1 MVTFLVCVGFLVISY
16 FTYARFLERKLGLDF
31 VAKTPAERLRDGV
44 DYIPLSKGRTFLIQL
59 LNISGMGPVFGALLG
74 AAFGPVSFVWITL
87 GAVFMG
93 AVHDF
98 ALGAVSLHNDGLG
111 FPELV
116 GRYLGPKARVFMGVF
131 TLLLLLTVGAL
142 FTYSP
147 AELMAGWTTL
157 DRNIWL
163 ALIIVYYLLATIL
176 PIDKIIGRLY
186 PFFGLMLLA
195 MSVLVLAT
203 MFFGDYDMIEI
214 TGLDSL
220 RNMHYKGDSM
230 PLFPMLFVTIACGSI
245 SGFHA
250 TQSPIM
256 ARCLSSEK
264 YARPVFFGAMV
275 TESIIALIWAAVGM
289 CFFGGVEQLGATLN
303 ECNGSALY
311 LIKRIC
317 VDSFGLVGGS
327 VVIAGAIA
335 ATITSGDTAF
345 RMARITVADFFRLD
359 QRSILMR
366 VTLCLPL
373 FLLALLISLIDFDIT
388 WRYMSWANQVI
399 AAVALWSV
407 CGYMRHCGRKAPY
420 LFLPAVFMTF
430 LSFLYIVWVGIKV
443 DYSWVLVISGV
454 LTIATSVLFYRRVSS
469 NDMSNCC
476 H

>member
-1 MVTFLVCVGFLVISY
+1 
-16 FTYARFLERKLGLDF
+16 
-31 VAKTPAERLRDGV
+31 
-44 DYIPLSKGRTFLIQL
+44 
-59 LNISGMGPVFGALLG
+59 
-74 AAFGPVSFVWITL
+74 
-87 GAVFMG
+87 
-93 AVHDF
+93 
-98 ALGAVSLHNDGLG
+98 
-111 FPELV
+111 
-116 GRYLGPKARVFMGVF
+116 
-131 TLLLLLTVGAL
+131 
-142 FTYSP
+142 
-147 AELMAGWTTL
+147 MAGWTTL

-214 TGLDSL
+214 TGFDSL

-289 CFFGGVEQLGATLN
+289 CFFGGVEQLGVTLN

-430 LSFLYIVWVGIKV
+430 LSFLYIVWVGIKI
-443 DYSWVLVISGV
+443 DYSWVLVISGA

-476 H
+476 Q